1 VASTTFWPTWPRQ
14 LTRQQSLWASV
25 SSAGTPSARCALRAR
40 PLSVAWA
47 TSPPS
52 FRRLEVDGDVIFGA
66 NVVIKG
72 GVRVTVP
79 SHIPDGEVL
88 RE

>member
-1 VASTTFWPTWPRQ
+1 
-14 LTRQQSLWASV
+14 
-25 SSAGTPSARCALRAR
+25 LRAR